1 MTSKLKNSLII
12 TTFSFFIYLN
22 FADAALFQ
30 SKNPTLSSDYISNY
44 LKASRSISHNKY
56 SEANVFFSKA
66 PALATS
72 HDAYNFQYIFS
83 LAMEGKLSEASKVIS
98 SLNNEYKE
106 NFLFQFIEGIYL
118 IKNRNYSLAK
128 KKFETSKDSNLL
140 FLELNNYINLWLD
153 AENTPSQEFNI
164 KELKTSFAN
173 IKLIQSLLIY
183 DYVGNDDLYSKTSA
197 QILKQPKLGRYHFFH
212 SIYLIKKNKID
223 EAEQIIKRQLLEDPN
238 NLLMRQSYISLKEGN
253 SSFFTKNYNSKDVN
267 HGISELLYLFAN
279 VVQQQDQI
287 DLSKLL
293 VSLSNYLNPRFI
305 SNKLLNF
312 ENYSLQN
319 ENYYDEELS
328 LSVAS
333 LGSEFYWYIN
343 FNKLLRDR
351 EKEKTQTFPEGLKKN
366 LSESKYFKFSK
377 LIDLA
382 NYYRSNKDYNIALD
396 YYQWAD
402 KIASLNEL
410 DWKFYYYR
418 GICNERLGNW
428 DRADKDFL
436 KSLEYSPKEYVVINY
451 LAYSW
456 LERGVNL
463 DRSKKMLKD
472 AVELSKWKLGYIID
486 SLGWAYYLSNDF
498 DEAEK
503 LLQIAYEQTP
513 YEAEVYDHYGDVL
526 WKNNKKIQ
534 ARYIWRNATKLPSI
548 DKERADRLNSKL
560 LNGIN

>member
-1 MTSKLKNSLII
+1 M
-12 TTFSFFIYLN
+12 
-22 FADAALFQ
+22 
-30 SKNPTLSSDYISNY
+30 
-44 LKASRSISHNKY
+44 
-56 SEANVFFSKA
+56 
-66 PALATS
+66 
-72 HDAYNFQYIFS
+72 
-83 LAMEGKLSEASKVIS
+83 
-98 SLNNEYKE
+98 
-106 NFLFQFIEGIYL
+106 
-118 IKNRNYSLAK
+118 
-128 KKFETSKDSNLL
+128 
-140 FLELNNYINLWLD
+140 
-153 AENTPSQEFNI
+153 
-164 KELKTSFAN
+164 
-173 IKLIQSLLIY
+173 
-183 DYVGNDDLYSKTSA
+183 
-197 QILKQPKLGRYHFFH
+197 
-212 SIYLIKKNKID
+212 
-223 EAEQIIKRQLLEDPN
+223 
-238 NLLMRQSYISLKEGN
+238 
-253 SSFFTKNYNSKDVN
+253 
-267 HGISELLYLFAN
+267 
-279 VVQQQDQI
+279 
-287 DLSKLL
+287 
-293 VSLSNYLNPRFI
+293 
-305 SNKLLNF
+305 
-312 ENYSLQN
+312 
-319 ENYYDEELS
+319 
-328 LSVAS
+328 
-333 LGSEFYWYIN
+333 
-343 FNKLLRDR
+343 
-351 EKEKTQTFPEGLKKN
+351 
-366 LSESKYFKFSK
+366 
-377 LIDLA
+377 A

-396 YYQWAD
+396 YYQRAE

-410 DWKFYYYR
+410 DWRFYYYR